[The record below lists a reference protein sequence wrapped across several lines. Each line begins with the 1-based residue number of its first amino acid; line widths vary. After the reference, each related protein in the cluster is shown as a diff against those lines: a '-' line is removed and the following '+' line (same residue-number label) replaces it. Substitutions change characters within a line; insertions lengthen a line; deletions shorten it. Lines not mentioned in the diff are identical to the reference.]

1 MALNPFFL
9 QGSPG
14 EQSLIQD
21 LINEQIRM
29 YGVEIH
35 YLPRRYLTTN
45 TVIRE
50 VIESSFENA
59 YPLEAYLENYEGY
72 GDNNVILSKFG
83 IQATNE
89 LTLTISKE
97 RFQTYITPLIKNL
110 PDIKLPTRPREG
122 DIIYFPLG
130 DRLFEIKFV
139 EHEQPFY
146 QLQKTYVYK
155 LKCELFRYEDEIIDT
170 SIEEIDDNITG
181 IGSFVPGTF
190 SGAAITQTL
199 TMIGVGATASATTS
213 IVNGGIKSITV
224 TNRGGGY
231 TSTPIVAISSAP
243 SGGITGIA
251 TAIMIGGVVACN
263 SNVNP
268 SARSVQSVQ
277 IINPGFGYT
286 VTPNVRFIGGGGS
299 GASAV
304 ATIGNGVIGNI
315 VITNPGSGYTSP
327 PPITFVGIASTSAQ
341 ATAVLNSSGS
351 IVSIN
356 ITNSGLGYTQA
367 PSILIGSPSIT
378 GFGTYVYNEVVT
390 GNSSGVTGRV
400 RSWSAVNYQLEVS
413 NISGSFIRGETLI
426 GQNSGAQYTISLINE
441 NNIHDGYADNQTIEI
456 ESDNILDFSETNPFG
471 IP

>member
-9 QGSPG
+9 QGSPS

-21 LINEQIRM
+21 LINEQLRM
-29 YGVEIH
+29 YGVEVH

-59 YPLEAYLENYEGY
+59 YPLEAYVENYEGY

-97 RFQTYITPLIKNL
+97 RFQTYITPLIANI
-110 PDIKLPTRPREG
+110 PDIKLPTRPKEG

-155 LKCELFRYEDEIIDT
+155 LKCELFRYEDEVIDT
-170 SIEEIDDNITG
+170 NIEEIDDNITG
-181 IGSFVPGTF
+181 IGSFVPGQF

-199 TMIGVGATASATTS
+199 TMIGAGVTATAIAS
-213 IVNGGIKSITV
+213 IIDGGIRSITI

-231 TSTPIVAISSAP
+231 TSIPRVAISSAP

-251 TAIMIGGVVACN
+251 TAVMIGGIVDCIN
-263 SNVNP
+263 NINP
-268 SARSVQSVQ
+268 KAKSVQSVE
-277 IINPGFGYT
+277 IINSGFGYT
-286 VTPNVRFIGGGGS
+286 IAPGVRFIGGEGS
-299 GASAV
+299 GAEAY
-304 ATIGNGVIGNI
+304 ATIGSGIVGVIT
-315 VITNPGSGYTSP
+315 VTNSGFGYTTP
-327 PPITFVGIASTSAQ
+327 PTITFVGIASTSATAS
-341 ATAVLNSSGS
+341 ATLDAKGS
-351 IVSIN
+351 IISIN
-356 ITNSGLGYTQA
+356 LINSGLGYTQ
-367 PSILIGSPSIT
+367 SPSIIINNPSTT
-378 GFGTYVYNEVVT
+378 GFGTYIYNELIL

-400 RSWSAVNYQLEVS
+400 RSWNANSYELEIS
-413 NISGSFIRGETLI
+413 NIDGEFIDGETI
-426 GQNSGAQYTISLINE
+426 TGQSSGAEYSISLINT
-441 NNIHDGYADNQTIEI
+441 NNIHDGYGDNQVIEI
-456 ESDNILDFSETNPFG
+456 EADKILDFNEVNPFG